1 MSNYFCTN
9 SGRDCNFCQQD
20 CQQQSHECCQQ
31 QSHECCQQSE
41 CPCGEEF
48 RHALDFLCDSALRSL
63 IDFDAFAF
71 LTDFFLLGTSL
82 QATICGTAPDDNLN
96 DLNGSLVCGG
106 DSCETIQVSGPLH
119 YPIPNTAALN
129 ASISQVVLCQLNAIA
144 FDAASTGDGQE
155 SNFQTIRH
163 TLSRLLKPR
172 HDQDCCCSSIAEAL
186 TSAAAVRT
194 TTLTAGPLL
203 VKNAAILGQI
213 GDILVL
219 ANSADY
225 RFYLVCANKIAFLG

>member
-9 SGRDCNFCQQD
+9 SGRDCNPCQQS
-20 CQQQSHECCQQ
+20 CQQQGQDCCQKT
-31 QSHECCQQSE
+31 C

-48 RHALDFLCDSALRSL
+48 RRALDFLCDSPLRSL

-71 LTDFFLLGTSL
+71 ITDFFLLGTSL
-82 QATICGTAPDDNLN
+82 QASVGSNTPADNLD
-96 DLNGSLVCGG
+96 DLKGTLVCGG

-129 ASISQVVLCQLNAIA
+129 ATITQVVLCQLDAIA
-144 FDAASTGDGQE
+144 FDAACSGDGRE

-163 TLSRLLKPR
+163 TLSKLLKPR
-172 HDQDCCCSSIAEAL
+172 HNQDCCCSSIAEAL

-203 VKNAAILGQI
+203 VKGAAILGQI

-219 ANSADY
+219 ANSEDH
-225 RFYLVCANKIAFLG
+225 RFYLVCADKISFLG